1 MMCRQQKTEPP
12 ALQRFEAKFTIPVD
26 MIEPLSYF
34 VETYCTLDTHSQHS
48 ADHFYRVN
56 NLYFDTPNY
65 LFLMRRIDQ
74 AENRFNM
81 RVRTYSD
88 TVDTP
93 CFFELKQRNVNV
105 IRKYRAAVHDPAWPR
120 LLQELGCNETS
131 PASNDD
137 NTALFLT
144 MAAAWQ
150 AEPKVLSQYRRKAYV
165 SDVDDYAR
173 VTFDRDLRCQPAR
186 GYSLLPDTDA
196 MVPLDH
202 EHLFDQGCSVVL
214 ELKCYTTRVPLW
226 MVDLIRTFDLRRR
239 SFSKYMTG
247 VFNVSHRYRHDP
259 GLRMAILDCCAP
271 CGVGKN
277 AAQ

>member
-1 MMCRQQKTEPP
+1 MMCRHQKTPP
-12 ALQRFEAKFTIPVD
+12 PVLQRFEAKFTIPVA
-26 MIEPLSYF
+26 MIEPISCF
-34 VETYCTLDTHSQHS
+34 VETYCTLDTYSQHS
-48 ADHFYRVN
+48 PDHFYRVN

-88 TVDTP
+88 TSDTP

-105 IRKYRAAVHDPAWPR
+105 IRKYRAAVHDPHWDW
-120 LLQELGCNETS
+120 LLQEQGCNGV
-131 PASNDD
+131 PADGTDD
-137 NTALFLT
+137 NAALFLT
-144 MAAAWQ
+144 MAGVYQ

-173 VTFDRDLRCQPAR
+173 VTFDRDLRCQPAQ
-186 GYSLLPDTDA
+186 GYCLLPDENA

-202 EHLFDQGCSVVL
+202 ERLFDAGCSMVL

-226 MVDLIRTFDLRRR
+226 MVDLIRNFDLRRR

-259 GLRMAILDCCAP
+259 GLRTAILEC
-271 CGVGKN
+271 
-277 AAQ
+277 